1 MINLLSVVT
10 LFPRLFQ
17 NLTWLKMSD
26 KRNNTEGEGEKQ
38 TGKRAKT
45 SNDTIEGILYFF
57 IKRKK
62 WTQNNNRLSL
72 FAKSQRNQ

>member
-1 MINLLSVVT
+1 
-10 LFPRLFQ
+10 
-17 NLTWLKMSD
+17 MSD

-62 WTQNNNRLSL
+62 
-72 FAKSQRNQ
+72 

>member
-1 MINLLSVVT
+1 
-10 LFPRLFQ
+10 
-17 NLTWLKMSD
+17 MSD
-26 KRNNTEGEGEKQ
+26 KRNNTEGEGKKQ

-62 WTQNNNRLSL
+62 
-72 FAKSQRNQ
+72 